1 MLKTIETMP
10 RGVTSLYFIQ
20 AFSTFSYAILYS
32 SLPLYITKQLGL
44 SNTLSNSIVGLFL
57 AFNYILQ
64 LVGGLVGG
72 RYLSNKLL
80 FFITILIQTIGLVF
94 LALCNTATLY
104 VGLSFFLVGCGL
116 NTTCYNNMMT
126 QRFVAQD
133 NRREN
138 AFILSYG
145 AMNIGF
151 CAGYIASG
159 FFDYSNQY
167 QYLFYLCMITNAITL
182 FLITKSW
189 HYLTDRNTLLMH
201 IKEPVRLF
209 KKKLIGLTITL
220 LLIPGMLLCFY
231 SAHISNGL
239 VVLLSLIMFFIVLT
253 LGIKQQ
259 SPLIKQRIMAYLILA
274 ASSIVFWMIYLT
286 GPVGITLFIK
296 NNVDRTLL
304 GFEWATQWIKNINP
318 LAIVLGAPI
327 LTMLINK
334 FILKGY
340 KSTIV
345 MQFISAFLL
354 LAFSFV
360 LLTCGIIYSNAQG
373 YTNLY
378 WVIGY
383 VVLQGMA
390 ELLIAPIGFAMIGRI
405 APPELQGLLMGT
417 WMLVTGVAA
426 SLSHYLS
433 NAMTKIESVD
443 PLLTNED
450 FLKVFK
456 QLSLWAL
463 TTAALLYFIAPKI
476 KTLIENEEDSK
487 KDRVEI
493 VSST

>member
-10 RGVTSLYFIQ
+10 KGVTSLYFIQ

-32 SLPLYITKQLGL
+32 SLPLYITKQIGL

-57 AFNYILQ
+57 AFNYLLQ
-64 LVGGLVGG
+64 LLGGLIGG
-72 RYLSNKLL
+72 RYLGNKTL
-80 FFITILIQTIGLVF
+80 FFITIIIQTIGLVF
-94 LALCNTATLY
+94 LALSHASVLY
-104 VGLSFFLVGCGL
+104 LGLSFFLVGCGL

-126 QRFVAQD
+126 QRFTAED

-167 QYLFYLCMITNAITL
+167 QYLFYLCMVTNAITL
-182 FLITKSW
+182 LLITKSW
-189 HYLTDRNTLLMH
+189 SYLTDKNTPLIQIKDPARLLN
-201 IKEPVRLF
+201 
-209 KKKLIGLTITL
+209 KKLIGLTITL
-220 LLIPGMLLCFY
+220 LLIPSMFLCFH
-231 SAHISNGL
+231 SAHLSNGL
-239 VVLLSLIMFFIVLT
+239 VVLLSLIMFSIVITIGL
-253 LGIKQQ
+253 KQK
-259 SPLIKQRIMAYLILA
+259 SSAMKQKIMAYLILA

-296 NNVDRTLL
+296 NNVDRSFL
-304 GFEWATQWIKNINP
+304 GFELATQWVKNINP
-318 LAIVLGAPI
+318 LAIVLCAPL
-327 LTMLINK
+327 LTLLINK
-334 FILKGY
+334 LIIKGY

-345 MQFISAFLL
+345 MQFIAAFLL
-354 LAFSFV
+354 LALSFF
-360 LLTCGIIYSNAQG
+360 LLSCGIMYSNTQG
-373 YTNLY
+373 YTGLY

-383 VVLQGMA
+383 VILQGMA

-405 APPELQGLLMGT
+405 APSELQGVLMGT

-433 NAMTKIESVD
+433 NAMTKIESIN
-443 PLLTNED
+443 PLATNDD

-456 QLSLWAL
+456 QLSFWAFI
-463 TTAALLYFIAPKI
+463 TAMLLYFIAPKI
-476 KTLIENEEDSK
+476 RSLIENEEDSQK
-487 KDRVEI
+487 EGAEI
-493 VSST
+493 VSIT